1 MKELF
6 NFQIKLD
13 DKQSSVIF
21 GMEECKG
28 VDIELVNGLSK
39 LFLETK
45 GKINKFL
52 EKGGTK
58 EKDSLDSST
67 GSEASNST
75 KNT

>member
-1 MKELF
+1 MKAVF

-52 EKGGTK
+52 EKGGT
-58 EKDSLDSST
+58 
-67 GSEASNST
+67 
-75 KNT
+75 

>member
-1 MKELF
+1 MKAVF

-45 GKINKFL
+45 G
-52 EKGGTK
+52 
-58 EKDSLDSST
+58 
-67 GSEASNST
+67 
-75 KNT
+75 

>member
-1 MKELF
+1 MKAVF
-6 NFQIKLD
+6 NFHIKLD
-13 DKQSSVIF
+13 DNQSSVIF
-21 GMEECKG
+21 VMEECKG